1 MARKLFPE
9 MICRRNCRL
18 SSASQV
24 QQHAISE
31 KQSFISALTFTLVVI
46 GSISI
51 AQAASAVPVKS
62 PPHVSVTVASL
73 SMWQCL
79 AIAIAIVWAFLAS
92 KPLRHDWFRN
102 QHSPSFLMCCGPIVL
117 IRECCLGRDRREK
130 GGLLGP
136 NTETL
141 AGLLQ
146 KLHKLFT
153 IRQPVD
159 QAPTPPEI
167 IIEMMQCLICMDFGM
182 SNGGVVCLNGHFI
195 HRACLDQLATH
206 ICNEY
211 LTQGPSKSSF
221 IPCPYNNNRC
231 CLFTSEQ
238 LRRGGGGASA
248 SCIVLLD
255 RVETADAKLRKLP
268 VLEQLRC
275 TNQDAYMCPKCN
287 FGPVAHFACP
297 NLGGAPQTNRC
308 PRCSFF
314 AANIGGWRKWD
325 GKFA

>member
-1 MARKLFPE
+1 M
-9 MICRRNCRL
+9 
-18 SSASQV
+18 
-24 QQHAISE
+24 
-31 KQSFISALTFTLVVI
+31 
-46 GSISI
+46 
-51 AQAASAVPVKS
+51 
-62 PPHVSVTVASL
+62 
-73 SMWQCL
+73 
-79 AIAIAIVWAFLAS
+79 
-92 KPLRHDWFRN
+92 
-102 QHSPSFLMCCGPIVL
+102 
-117 IRECCLGRDRREK
+117 
-130 GGLLGP
+130 
-136 NTETL
+136 
-141 AGLLQ
+141 
-146 KLHKLFT
+146 
-153 IRQPVD
+153 
-159 QAPTPPEI
+159 
-167 IIEMMQCLICMDFGM
+167 
-182 SNGGVVCLNGHFI
+182 CLNGHFI

-255 RVETADAKLRKLP
+255 RVETADAKLRELP
-268 VLEQLRC
+268 VLEQLRR
-275 TNQDAYMCPKCN
+275 TNQDAYMCPQCN

-308 PRCSFF
+308 PRCSYF